1 MGRIAGF
8 IYDRSRIIIILVV
21 ILNIVALASFFR
33 FELDTDFLSLFTKGN
48 PKTEDYD
55 RLNEKYQFGE
65 AISVLIE
72 HDDSLLSQENLA
84 AVYRLKEEIEDTDGI
99 YRVQSFIPPEV
110 SIGGRLITDL
120 GEFIDRHPDLL
131 SDFIEDDYFLTDQFL
146 SDDRSKG
153 AIIAILELNAVPED
167 VVDSLKEVIQK
178 EERLSLSLAG
188 NEIIKDTLWNY
199 LIGIIFILPPCAI
212 ILVLSV
218 FFLIIRNRRFTML
231 SIIPAG
237 LAVLWTFGTI
247 FWSGQKLNLVT
258 VISPIFVLVI
268 GSAYGLHYVTHF
280 MDNMPSY
287 SDRRQLTVE
296 TMRMVGT
303 PIFLATITTMA
314 GFASLTWTEVL
325 PMKQMGLFVS
335 LGIGYAGFI
344 ALFFLPAVLSRMKL
358 PPHLPQTQERNLARL
373 VMAALRHKAW
383 IVAVFLAIVVVS
395 AFYIPRL
402 DVVSNQL
409 MFFRED
415 SQIRQTFDTVEKYF
429 GGALY
434 LTGEIVADR
443 GVDTLRDYNYA
454 EDILDTEREMER
466 LPGVKS
472 ALSIFD
478 IISGLNKAATGKDEY
493 PQNPRV
499 IQRFLMQI
507 DDEDLVT
514 WVSDDG
520 FRMMLRTEDL
530 ESVDMNKIENY
541 VAGHPDIR
549 LISGM
554 PVLFEEMNRLV
565 VRSQAQSLGLALIL
579 VFIMLL
585 VTMRRFRAALIAL
598 IPIAVTITAI
608 MGMLVITDF
617 NLNILT
623 ANLSAVSVGVGVDY
637 SIHLISGIYYFRKQG
652 MGRKESV
659 DAALASVS
667 NPVLANAF
675 GLAIG
680 LSVLFFSPLR
690 IHMQVASV
698 MWIAM
703 VVSSLAA
710 LLLVP
715 IFYSG
720 MRSRQPDA

>member
-33 FELDTDFLSLFTKGN
+33 FELDTDFLSLFTEGN
-48 PKTEDYD
+48 PKAEEYD
-55 RLNEKYQFGE
+55 RLNEKYQSGE
-65 AISVLIE
+65 AISVLVE

-84 AVYRLKEEIEDTDGI
+84 AVYRLREEIEETDGI

-110 SIGGRLITDL
+110 YIGGRLITDL
-120 GEFIDRHPDLL
+120 GAFIDRHPDLL
-131 SDFIEDDYFLTDQFL
+131 SDFIEDDYFLTDQVL
-146 SDDRSKG
+146 SDDRNKS
-153 AIIAILELNAVPED
+153 AIIATLELNAEPGD
-167 VVDSLKEVIQK
+167 VVDSLKRIIQK
-178 EERLSLSLAG
+178 EERLTLSLAG

-199 LIGIIFILPPCAI
+199 LIRIIFILPPCAA
-212 ILVLSV
+212 ILVLLV
-218 FFLIIRNRRFTML
+218 FFLIIRNRKFTVL

-237 LAVLWTFGTI
+237 FAVLWTIGTV
-247 FWSGQKLNLVT
+247 FWSGQKLDLVT

-280 MDNMPSY
+280 MDNMQRY

-314 GFASLTWTEVL
+314 GFASLAWTEVL

-344 ALFFLPAVLSRMKL
+344 ALFFLPAVLSRMRL
-358 PPHLPQTQERNLARL
+358 PSHLPQMQERNLAGL
-373 VMAALRHKAW
+373 VLAVLRHKAW
-383 IVAVFLAIVVVS
+383 IVTVFLVIVVVS

-409 MFFRED
+409 MFFRGD
-415 SQIRQTFDTVEKYF
+415 SQIRQTFDKVEKYF

-478 IISGLNKAATGKDEY
+478 IISGLNEVATGKDEY

-514 WVSDDG
+514 WVSNDG

-530 ESVDMNKIENY
+530 ESVDMEKLENY

-565 VRSQAQSLGLALIL
+565 VRSQNQSLGLALVL

-585 VTMRRFRAALIAL
+585 VTMRRFRAAVIAL

-608 MGMLVITDF
+608 MGMLVITNF

-652 MGRKESV
+652 MGRKDSV
-659 DAALASVS
+659 DAALTSVS

-698 MWIAM
+698 MWVAM

-720 MRSRQPDA
+720 MRSRKPGA